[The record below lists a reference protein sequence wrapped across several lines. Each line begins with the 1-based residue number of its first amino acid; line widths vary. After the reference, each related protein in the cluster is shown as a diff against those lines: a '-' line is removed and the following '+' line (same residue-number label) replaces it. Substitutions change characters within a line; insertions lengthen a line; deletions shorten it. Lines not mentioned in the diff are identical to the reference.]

1 MPPKKNTTSEG
12 EDSVPSF
19 TQNEALFVK
28 ALFDSM
34 NSRPDVDYDKVAATM
49 GLANAKSA
57 RDKFRIIS
65 KKHGW
70 SSTDGSGGG
79 AASSPAKGA
88 LGAKNPAKVKKPPP
102 KRRGPLSERK
112 NLSVYAKKE
121 ESPESDNDEDV
132 SAKLESD
139 SDGQKAAK
147 DELTEDLSD
156 SE

>member
-88 LGAKNPAKVKKPPP
+88 LGAKNTAK
-102 KRRGPLSERK
+102 
-112 NLSVYAKKE
+112 AKKE
-121 ESPESDNDEDV
+121 ESAESDNDEDV

>member
-88 LGAKNPAKVKKPPP
+88 LGAKNPAKVKKPPA
-102 KRRGPLSERK
+102 KKKGTAQRK
-112 NLSVYAKKE
+112 KKAKKE

>member
-1 MPPKKNTTSEG
+1 MPPKKNTTSDGEG
-12 EDSVPSF
+12 SVPSF

-57 RDKFRIIS
+57 RDKFRVIS

-70 SSTDGSGGG
+70 SSTDGSGVG
-79 AASSPAKGA
+79 AASSPVKGA
-88 LGAKNPAKVKKPPP
+88 LGVKNTAKVKKPPA
-102 KRRGPLSERK
+102 KKKGTAQRK
-112 NLSVYAKKE
+112 KKAKKE
-121 ESPESDNDEDV
+121 ESSGSDNDEDV

-147 DELTEDLSD
+147 DELMENFSD